1 MNFQV
6 ELTELT
12 GTANA
17 IEGKAREYQQ
27 LYTQLYQAVDSMQS
41 AWQGKDNVAFTTQIK
56 GFKDD
61 FERMKK
67 LLMDFAELIKYA
79 NTEYKQALN
88 DSANAAKSIH

>member
-1 MNFQV
+1 MKFQV
-6 ELTELT
+6 ELTALT

-17 IEGKAREYQQ
+17 IEAQAREYQQ

-61 FERMKK
+61 FDRMKQ
-67 LLMDFAELIKYA
+67 LLLDFAELIKYA
-79 NTEYKQALN
+79 NTEYKNALS
-88 DSANAAKSIH
+88 DSTAAARSIG